1 MGLGVGIFTVRV
13 GGIPGDPLVPCVESR
28 PAEGR
33 REGPRWR
40 ESQEPGGGPA
50 LGGGIRDRASGCEQG
65 QHGGVGGWFKN
76 GSSCV
81 RLKPTVGAQ
90 LRRSQ
95 QLHGAGGGLELECR
109 PVVCRSRA
117 PGVPPGKTPVTSV
130 FQTRGG
136 QGDSGVLDAGWW
148 GRGGCCPVLFSG
160 VCVCANGPREREER
174 VSSQPERAGKG
185 SRMGQRSRNGKAQL

>member
-1 MGLGVGIFTVRV
+1 MASSLCVWEGSRATRSCRV
-13 GGIPGDPLVPCVESR
+13 WRVARRRAD
-28 PAEGR
+28 GR
-33 REGPRWR
+33 G
-40 ESQEPGGGPA
+40 PGGGSHRSPAEVLPWEVA
-50 LGGGIRDRASGCEQG
+50 LGTERADVSRVSTGGW
-65 QHGGVGGWFKN
+65 GGWFKN
-76 GSSCV
+76 GSSRV

-95 QLHGAGGGLELECR
+95 QLHGAGGGLEPECR

-185 SRMGQRSRNGKAQL
+185 SRMGQRSGNGKAQL